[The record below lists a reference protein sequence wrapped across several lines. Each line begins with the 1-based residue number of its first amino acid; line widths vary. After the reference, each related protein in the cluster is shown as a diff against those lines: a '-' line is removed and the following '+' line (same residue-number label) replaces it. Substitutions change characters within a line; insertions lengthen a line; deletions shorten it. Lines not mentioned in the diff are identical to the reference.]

1 VEFNVTEPKTSLPPA
16 DKTMVSPVKTGKNRF
31 SLFLSILTLIFLCAS
46 AFYFW
51 QQQNLQTIKIQH
63 FLNSTQS
70 DSNKLE
76 SYQQHLQQQVNSL
89 NELSSKQQTL
99 LNSLAQESYFH
110 TQKLTDL
117 GARSRNDWLLAEAE
131 YLMRLANQRLT
142 LEQDLNSA
150 EAMLTNADKIIAEIN
165 DPGLTEI
172 RQALASEILSLQQV
186 NHLDYQGLF
195 LKLDALIASLDKLQQ
210 SSFIRKDTPE
220 QPPENTEVVTEQQN
234 KFMAIWSN
242 IWKDL
247 KQAVLIRR
255 LDKPIEPLLAPEQ
268 DYYLKQNLRL
278 MLEQA
283 SLALIDK
290 NTLIYQ
296 SSLNKAA
303 AWIDLYFTQDDPQ
316 TAVLKRTVTEMSSL
330 KIDQELPDI
339 SISLRLTKMK
349 IESFYKQ
356 HTINKLSTPDS
367 EIESNKLIKEGLSKG
382 SAL

>member
-1 VEFNVTEPKTSLPPA
+1 MEFNVTEPKTSLPPA

-339 SISLRLTKMK
+339 SKSLRLTKMK

>member
-339 SISLRLTKMK
+339 SKSLRLTKMK

>member
-1 VEFNVTEPKTSLPPA
+1 MEFNVTEPKTSLPPA